1 MTFLNP
7 AILWGLAAVSIPIL
21 IHIFN
26 LKKTKKIEF
35 STLMFLKE
43 IQQSKYKKIKLKQL
57 LILLCRIAMI
67 ILLVLAFSRPFETGY
82 LGAGEKA
89 TSSVLLILD
98 NSFSMQARTAEG
110 SCFDIAKKK
119 LKETLSL
126 MDEKD
131 EAYFSTVSDLDKPWK
146 STPYQNHNN
155 IIDSSNTSK
164 ISDVTRDFNEV
175 LYYAEQVLSNS
186 SNPYKEIFLF
196 TDGQKSFIE
205 GKNQTAYVKGLDKFT
220 HFNIVL
226 CSSREGNN
234 ISLDTINTV
243 TKIFEQSR
251 NVKLKCTINNRNSF
265 DVRNKSVVLNFQNGR
280 YRDEKNIDIPANS
293 SVDVEFNFTPHV
305 TGFAGGYVELIQ
317 SEIADD
323 EVTNDNK
330 RYFAFMIPDRVNLLL
345 ASSAQSDL
353 NYIKLALE
361 SSEELMRDTLNNE
374 VKFFNIKQ
382 TGTNNLSG
390 EDLNNYNC
398 VVIADMP
405 LFNAADADKIFNYVQ
420 SGGGVII
427 YPGTNTDIKNYNEV
441 FMKRF
446 GFPPISG
453 TYGSPNGTQIF
464 SFDKI
469 DFEHPVFEGLFKKP
483 EANQNKI
490 QKESPKIK
498 YGLELLGGNN
508 TLPIIRLNNEK
519 NFLNEYISGRGKV
532 FFYSVSP
539 DMTNSDFPATALF
552 SPLTV
557 RSILYLSNSNPVQEA
572 VNGKDY
578 FLNLKQYLHDMNDSI
593 IISNTQHRT
602 IRSIP
607 VPGSTLINL
616 KQYLESSS
624 LYFLEQAENTI
635 YEFPSNFDKAE
646 SGMSLYDDKE
656 IEKYVKSR
664 FGAEVNTVTL
674 SRPLEASILELRK
687 GKEIWHYFL
696 FGAIFFLFL
705 EFLISR
711 SFFKTA

>member
-57 LILLCRIAMI
+57 LILLCRIAMT

-89 TSSVLLILD
+89 KSSVLLILD
-98 NSFSMQARTAEG
+98 NSFSMQARTTG
-110 SCFDIAKKK
+110 GNCLDIAKKK
-119 LKETLSL
+119 LQETLGL

-131 EAYFSTVSDLDKPWK
+131 EVYFSTVSDLDKPWK
-146 STPYQNHNN
+146 SASFQNHND
-155 IIDSSNTSK
+155 IIDSSNNSK

-175 LYYAEQVLSNS
+175 LYYAEQILSSS

-205 GKNQTAYVKGLDKFT
+205 GKNQTAYVKGFDGLT
-220 HFNIVL
+220 YFNIVL

-243 TKIFEQSR
+243 TKIFEQNR
-251 NVKLKCTINNRNSF
+251 NVKLKCTVNNRNSF
-265 DVRNKSVVLNFQNGR
+265 DVQNKSVVLNFQNGK

-305 TGFAGGYVELIQ
+305 TGFAGGYIELIQ

-330 RYFAFMIPDRVNLLL
+330 RYFAFKIPDKVNLLL
-345 ASSAQSDL
+345 VSYAQPDL
-353 NYIKLALE
+353 DYVMLALR
-361 SSEELMRDTLNNE
+361 SSEELMRDSLNNK
-374 VKFFNIKQ
+374 VDFFNIKQ

-390 EDLNNYNC
+390 EDFNKYNC
-398 VVIADMP
+398 IVIADMP
-405 LFNAADADKIFNYVQ
+405 SFSQSDADKLYNYVQ

-427 YPGTNTDIKNYNEV
+427 YPGSNTDIKNYNEV

-446 GFPPISG
+446 GFPHISG
-453 TYGSPNGTQIF
+453 TYGNLNGTQTY

-469 DFEHPVFEGLFKKP
+469 DFEHPVFEGIFKKP
-483 EANQNKI
+483 EASQNEI
-490 QKESPKIK
+490 QKESPRIK
-498 YGLELLGGNN
+498 YGLELLSGNN
-508 TLPIIRLNNEK
+508 TLPIIKLNNEK
-519 NFLNEYISGRGKV
+519 NFLNEYSSGRGKIL
-532 FFYSVSP
+532 FYSVSP
-539 DMTNSDFPATALF
+539 DMTNSDFPASMLF

-557 RSILYLSNSNPVQEA
+557 RSILYLSNSNPIQEA
-572 VNGKDY
+572 VDGQDY
-578 FLNLKQYLHDMNDSI
+578 FLDFKKFLTGSSDSI
-593 IISNTQHRT
+593 TVSGLQHRT
-602 IRSIP
+602 DRSIP
-607 VPGSTLINL
+607 VPESPLINM
-616 KQYLESSS
+616 KPYLGSSS
-624 LYFLEQAENTI
+624 IYFLGQAGKTV

-656 IEKYVKSR
+656 IEKYIKSR
-664 FGAEVNTVTL
+664 FDVEVNTITFSQV
-674 SRPLEASILELRK
+674 LEASILELRK
-687 GKEIWHYFL
+687 GKEIWQYFL
-696 FGAIFFLFL
+696 FGAIFFLIL
-705 EFLISR
+705 EYLISR
-711 SFFKTA
+711 SFFKAG